1 MLVRPTSV
9 NRQFRPQEMLV
20 GKLGLLGGGDNSVL
34 HGCTAFHPTVCTTC
48 NMQHTMQHTMQHNM
62 QHAHTMK
69 KKVPL
74 LVNSAQHTKQ

>member
-20 GKLGLLGGGDNSVL
+20 GKLGLLGGGGQLRVAWMYSIPPYSVY
-34 HGCTAFHPTVCTTC
+34 
-48 NMQHTMQHTMQHNM
+48 NMQHTIQHTM

-74 LVNSAQHTKQ
+74 LVNSAQHNKQ